1 MQRVAIARAL
11 VNGPR
16 MLLAD
21 EPTGNL
27 DTVTGAS
34 IISLFHELNRNSGLT
49 IVVVTHNSEMA
60 GATRRQIAVADGRIV
75 GDSKSMKP
83 AGDTALS

>member
-21 EPTGNL
+21 ESTGNL
-27 DTVTGAS
+27 DSGTGAE
-34 IISLFHELNRNSGLT
+34 IISLFQELNRTSGLT
-49 IVVVTHNSEMA
+49 IVVVTHNPEMA
-60 GATRRQIAVADGRIV
+60 AAAQRRINIADGRIAA
-75 GDSKSMKP
+75 DLKK
-83 AGDTALS
+83 